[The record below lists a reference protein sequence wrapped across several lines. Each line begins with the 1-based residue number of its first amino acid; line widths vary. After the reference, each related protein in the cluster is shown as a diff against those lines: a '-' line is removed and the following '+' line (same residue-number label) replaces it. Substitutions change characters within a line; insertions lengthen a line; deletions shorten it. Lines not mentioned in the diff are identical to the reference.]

1 VASRPRGTVE
11 VPELVRA
18 FAPEAELD
26 AVWRNELGG
35 LTFRYRERFLKWNP
49 RGSGV
54 DLDDERARLAWLA
67 PRHPVPE
74 VLGTAR
80 DDQGQLL
87 VTRALP
93 GDGAVTE
100 GWRARPR
107 EAVHAIAEGLRA
119 LHALPVAECGF
130 VCRWAPATE
139 VPTEDLVVVQGDA
152 CAPNTI
158 IGSDG
163 RFVGHVD
170 VGFVG
175 VADRWA
181 DLAIASRSLDWNYG
195 PGWQDE
201 FFAAYGVE
209 RDERRMALYR
219 ELCDRAPDDQP
230 PDDRAPEDRA
240 PEDRAP

>member
-1 VASRPRGTVE
+1 VSERILANAPTGPVE

-18 FAPEAELD
+18 FARGDELD

-35 LTFRYRERFLKWNP
+35 LTFRDGERYLKWNP
-49 RGSGV
+49 LGSGV
-54 DLDDERARLAWLA
+54 DLEDERARLTWLA
-67 PRHPVPE
+67 PRHPVAE
-74 VLGTAR
+74 VLDVGR
-80 DDQGQLL
+80 DDHGQLL

-93 GDGAVTE
+93 GDGAVTDP
-100 GWRARPR
+100 WRARPR
-107 EAVHAIAEGLRA
+107 EAVRAIAEGLHA
-119 LHALPVAECGF
+119 LHALPIVDCPFA
-130 VCRWAPATE
+130 CRWAPASG
-139 VPTEDLVVVQGDA
+139 VPAGDLVVVQGDA

-158 IGSDG
+158 IGPDA

-170 VGFVG
+170 LGLLG

-209 RDERRMALYR
+209 PDEQRLTDYR
-219 ELCDRAPDDQP
+219 ELCDAADP
-230 PDDRAPEDRA
+230 PRL
-240 PEDRAP
+240 

>member
-1 VASRPRGTVE
+1 MVSRPLLANRPSGPVE

-18 FAPEAELD
+18 FARGRELD

-35 LTFRYRERFLKWNP
+35 LTFRDGERFLKWNP
-49 RGSGV
+49 RGSGI

-74 VLGTAR
+74 VLDAAR
-80 DDQGQLL
+80 DDDGQLL

-100 GWRARPR
+100 AWRARPR

-119 LHALPVAECGF
+119 LHALPVADCAF
-130 VCRWAPATE
+130 TCRWAPATD
-139 VPTEDLVVVQGDA
+139 VPPDDLVVVQGDA

-158 IGSDG
+158 IGTNG
-163 RFVGHVD
+163 RFAGHVD
-170 VGFVG
+170 LGFVG

-181 DLAIASRSLDWNYG
+181 DLAVASQSLDWNYG

-201 FFAAYGVE
+201 FFAAYGIE
-209 RDERRMALYR
+209 RDEARIARYRALF
-219 ELCDRAPDDQP
+219 DGAP
-230 PDDRAPEDRA
+230 
-240 PEDRAP
+240 